1 MRSISGKVISIPCET
16 SDWDENEVQLVL
28 WYRENS
34 AVPFY
39 KLDSRNRQL
48 SKAKHILIS
57 NDLSN
62 RFFFDVSTNPPVL
75 RINPVLN
82 HDEGE
87 YRCRVDY
94 KTKRTQS
101 YSVFMEVFGKLVERS
116 YNCVTHC
123 VTHCVIVN
131 CNPLVFRSTQRSGH
145 FE

>member
-1 MRSISGKVISIPCET
+1 MLLSLSVCLVIVEYIFTGLISFEAQVQYLRSTSGKGISIPCET
-16 SDWDENEVQLVL
+16 SDWDENEVLLVL

-39 KLDSRNRQL
+39 KLDARNRQL

-62 RFFFDVSTNPPVL
+62 RFFFDVSTNPPLL
-75 RINPVLN
+75 RINPVVN

-94 KTKRTQS
+94 KTRRTQS
-101 YSVFMEVFGKLVERS
+101 YSVFMEVFGEFQ
-116 YNCVTHC
+116 T
-123 VTHCVIVN
+123 
-131 CNPLVFRSTQRSGH
+131 
-145 FE
+145 